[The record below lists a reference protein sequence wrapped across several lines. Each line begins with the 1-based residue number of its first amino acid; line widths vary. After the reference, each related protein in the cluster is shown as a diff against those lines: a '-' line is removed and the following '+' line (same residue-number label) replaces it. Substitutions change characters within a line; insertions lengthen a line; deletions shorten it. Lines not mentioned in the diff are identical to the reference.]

1 MDGDGL
7 AETPDGLTDGLGLNV
22 ASDGLTEADNDTEAD
37 GVMDDVADAT
47 PEKSIA
53 TDDIGGNG
61 ELAYLLSY
69 PIAHTTCVTPL
80 NEICASFASPL
91 FASRLHI
98 ITLDDPV

>member
-7 AETPDGLTDGLGLNV
+7 AETPDGLTDGLGLSV
-22 ASDGLTEADNDTEAD
+22 AFDGLTDGLNDIDSD
-37 GVMDDVADAT
+37 GVTDDVADAT
-47 PEKSIA
+47 PEKSMA
-53 TDDIGGNG
+53 VFDIGGNG
-61 ELAYLLSY
+61 ELAYLLSN